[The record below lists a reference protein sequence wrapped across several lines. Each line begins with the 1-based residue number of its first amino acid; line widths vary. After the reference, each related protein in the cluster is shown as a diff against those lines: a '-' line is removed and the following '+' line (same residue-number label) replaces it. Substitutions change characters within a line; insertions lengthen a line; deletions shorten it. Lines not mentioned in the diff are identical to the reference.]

1 MTADVMFDI
10 PTVLSADEILDKAFK
25 RASKIEHTGVT
36 RLETVREINI
46 AKLKSSSDTIVT
58 TMGKYVKAFPSIGKL
73 SPFYSELIDMTVG
86 TDKLR
91 KALGAIDW
99 SRGQVAKISKQAVR
113 DVSAAEKIGWI
124 DEIRRGAYGRISS
137 VVKQVSKELDLLAS
151 ARNTIRKFPTV
162 SPDDPTIVIAGAP
175 NVGKSQLIGRISTAK
190 PRVAVYPFTTQEISV
205 GMFEKKYLRYQV
217 IDTPGL
223 LDRPFD
229 QRNAIELR
237 AVLALRHLADAI
249 VFVMDPSETCGYP
262 MSEQEHLLHEIET
275 EFKGVLMFVVEN
287 KLDIVSSPSERR
299 KISAETGAGVQEL
312 VDDMV
317 AALRAKA
324 AAPKGDEAPQPSPQ
338 QHL

>member
-1 MTADVMFDI
+1 MGSVHDHDVMFDI

-25 RASKIEHTGVT
+25 RASKIEHIGVT

-73 SPFYSELIDMTVG
+73 NPFYSELIDMAVG
-86 TDKLR
+86 TDKVR
-91 KALGAIDW
+91 KSLGAIDW

-113 DVSAAEKIGWI
+113 DIAVAERINWI
-124 DEIRRGAYGRISS
+124 DEIRRAAYGRISS
-137 VVKQVSKELDLLAS
+137 VVKQVSKELDFLAV
-151 ARNTIRKFPTV
+151 ARNKIRKFPTV

-205 GMFEKKYLRYQV
+205 GMFERKYLRYQV

-237 AVLALRHLADAI
+237 AILALRHLADAI
-249 VFVMDPSETCGYP
+249 VFVIDPSETCGYRMP
-262 MSEQEHLLHEIET
+262 EQEHLLKEIET
-275 EFKGVLMFVVEN
+275 EFKGIPIFSVEN
-287 KLDIVSSPSERR
+287 KVDIVSSGSDRR
-299 KISAETGAGVQEL
+299 KISAETGQGIEEL
-312 VDDMV
+312 VDEIV
-317 AALRAKA
+317 ALMRKMEKEA
-324 AAPKGDEAPQPSPQ
+324 AQV
-338 QHL
+338 

>member
-1 MTADVMFDI
+1 MTAPVMFDI
-10 PTVLSADEILDKAFK
+10 PTVLSADEILDKAFR
-25 RASKIEHTGVT
+25 RASKIEHSGIT

-46 AKLKSSSDTIVT
+46 AKLKSSSDTIAT

-73 SPFYSELIDMTVG
+73 NPFYSELIDMAVG

-91 KALGAIDW
+91 KSLGAIDW

-113 DVSAAEKIGWI
+113 DIAAAERTGHI

-137 VVKQVSKELDLLAS
+137 VVKQVSKELDFLS
-151 ARNTIRKFPTV
+151 KARDRIRKFPTV
-162 SPDDPTIVIAGAP
+162 SPEDPTVVIAGAP

-205 GMFEKKYLRYQV
+205 GMFERRYHRYQV

-237 AVLALRHLADAI
+237 AVLALRHLADVI
-249 VFVMDPSETCGYP
+249 VFVIDPSETCGYP
-262 MSEQEHLLHEIET
+262 MAEQEHLLREIET
-275 EFKGVLMFVVEN
+275 EFKGIPIIPVEN
-287 KLDIVSSPSERR
+287 KLDLTATASKRR
-299 KISAETGAGVQEL
+299 KISAETGKGVPEL
-312 VDDMV
+312 VDEIVKTM
-317 AALRAKA
+317 KA
-324 AAPKGDEAPQPSPQ
+324 REKETPAS
-338 QHL
+338 